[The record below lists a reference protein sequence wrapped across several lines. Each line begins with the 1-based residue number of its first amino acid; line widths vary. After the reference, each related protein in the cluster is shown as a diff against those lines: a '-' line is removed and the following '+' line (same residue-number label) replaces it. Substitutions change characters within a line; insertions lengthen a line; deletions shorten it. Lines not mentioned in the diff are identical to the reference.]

1 MPTQSKFYIVRGSE
15 RVFGP
20 FDSEEL
26 AGAAMQKHWPAK
38 KVPAALI
45 ERVGLRVAAL
55 GPDPK
60 TGAFPKALLPG

>member
-1 MPTQSKFYIVRGSE
+1 MQSRFYIVRGAV

-20 FDSEEL
+20 FDTQEL
-26 AGAAMQKHWPAK
+26 ATAAMHKRWPPK
-38 KVPAALI
+38 KVPATLI
-45 ERVGLRVAAL
+45 ARVGLRVAAS